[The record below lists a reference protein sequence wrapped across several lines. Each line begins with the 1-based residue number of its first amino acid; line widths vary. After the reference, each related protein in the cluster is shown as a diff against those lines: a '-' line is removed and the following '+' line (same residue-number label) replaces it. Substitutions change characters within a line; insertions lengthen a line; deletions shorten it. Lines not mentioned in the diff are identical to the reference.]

1 MIKNVIS
8 EFILFYK
15 RIRKKLP
22 ALNNIATFKSVLP
35 IKEYLMF
42 CIILLVLTA
51 YQTKGFSQDPGFSQ
65 FYSNPLYLNPALAG
79 TGDCSRVM
87 FNYRNQWPSIS
98 ANFVTYSASAD
109 HYFNVLSGGLGVII
123 TSDNIGSNLMNT
135 LRAGAIYSYHLKISN
150 DISMNAGFEATFHQQ
165 KINYGDLIFRDMIDP
180 ATGTINPGST
190 SEIPI
195 DRNSVIA
202 PDFSSG
208 LLLGIKESYFI
219 GVAVHHLTEPTLNY
233 YSGTDHN
240 LLYRKY
246 TLHGGARYMLN
257 KGYISGK
264 NSPWIISPNFLYDY
278 QQTARQLNFGVYVE
292 KSPLTAGLW
301 YRYDIDNAD
310 GIILLLGMNYNRFK
324 FGYSYDVTLSRL
336 KGTTGGAHE
345 VSAVLLVNCNKKRNK
360 PGAIKCPE
368 F

>member
-1 MIKNVIS
+1 MS
-8 EFILFYK
+8 LYCFYK
-15 RIRKKLP
+15 SIGRKLP
-22 ALNNIATFKSVLP
+22 GLKKIATLKSALNSTSCSQYWV
-35 IKEYLMF
+35 
-42 CIILLVLTA
+42 ILLMLLLI
-51 YQTKGFSQDPGFSQ
+51 QGNGLSQDPGFSQ

-79 TGDCSRVM
+79 TGECSRVM
-87 FNYRNQWPSIS
+87 FNYRNQWPSLS
-98 ANFVTYSASAD
+98 ANFVTYCASAD
-109 HYFNVLSGGLGVII
+109 HYLNVLSGGVGVIV
-123 TSDNIGSNLMNT
+123 TSDYIGSNLMNT

-150 DISMNAGFEATFHQQ
+150 DINMNAGFEATFHQQ
-165 KINYGDLIFRDMIDP
+165 KINFGDLIFRDMIDP
-180 ATGTINPGST
+180 ATGTIDPGST
-190 SEIPI
+190 SEIPL
-195 DRNSVIA
+195 DRKSVIA

-208 LLLGIKESYFI
+208 LLLGIRESYFI
-219 GVAVHHLTEPTLNY
+219 GIAVHHLTEPTLNY

-246 TLHGGARYMLN
+246 TLHGGARFTLS
-257 KGYISGK
+257 KGYIRGK
-264 NSPWIISPNFLYDY
+264 NSPWVISPNVLYQY
-278 QQTARQLNFGVYVE
+278 QQTAQQLNIGVYIE

-310 GIILLLGMNYNRFK
+310 GIIFLVGLNYDRLK

-345 VSAVLLVNCNKKRNK
+345 VSAALLVNCNKKRNK